1 MTTYVG
7 IRELKAK
14 LSHYLDR
21 AASGETIV
29 VTDRGKAKAE
39 IRRLSVDER
48 IQQGI
53 REGWIRPGRPGG
65 ISLRERPRFTGR
77 MTIAEVMAEDRDE

>member
-1 MTTYVG
+1 VTTYVG

-14 LSHYLDR
+14 LSEYLER
-21 AASGETIV
+21 AAAGETIV

-39 IRRLSVDER
+39 IRRLSVEER

-53 REGWIRPGRPGG
+53 REGWIRPGKGRPSVKRLG
-65 ISLRERPRFTGR
+65 LKAKRPLSE
-77 MTIAEVMAEDRDE
+77 ILDEDRGE